1 MVMVEQA
8 AGELAVDLDR
18 LVADAVEEIAT
29 RVPDYTRALQHA
41 GEDPSALVAG
51 ALGLML
57 QGLRDRDLLSRL
69 RPVVRE
75 LGRTRAEAGVPL
87 DALLEA
93 ITIAR
98 AALSP
103 ALDGAARRHGAT

>member
-1 MVMVEQA
+1 MVEQA

-57 QGLRDRDLLSRL
+57 QGLRDRDLLSRV

-75 LGRTRAEAGVPL
+75 MGRTRSEVGPNEDHVAGPRDTKPRNL
-87 DALLEA
+87 
-93 ITIAR
+93 
-98 AALSP
+98 
-103 ALDGAARRHGAT
+103 AARGVGLQRA